1 LRERLRVK
9 EAALEKKWRKSQ
21 DAQREEIR
29 ALQQHINEQA
39 ELHNMQAMQYAK
51 YIEAEMRKKEDAMQ
65 SAFRE
70 AVEQESQR
78 GREAMEQQLRQRE
91 EQMKQS
97 LEDQLKRAAVSRV
110 RW

>member
-1 LRERLRVK
+1 
-9 EAALEKKWRKSQ
+9 
-21 DAQREEIR
+21 
-29 ALQQHINEQA
+29 
-39 ELHNMQAMQYAK
+39 
-51 YIEAEMRKKEDAMQ
+51 MRKKEDAMQ